1 MEPGDQIE
9 KRAAKWLA
17 ERDSGDWTPKDQ
29 AALDQWLGESS
40 ANTVAYIRLEAAW
53 KRADRLQALG
63 AGFPKGKVPTPE
75 EFNLS
80 PFFDDREGGG
90 PRPREA
96 RDLGSVR
103 RYRTAFAGL
112 AASLLLVFAVS
123 TAWYFWPIG
132 PDYKT
137 PIGGTA
143 SVPMADGSKV
153 TLNTDSAI
161 RVAVTERERQVQLDH
176 GEAFFEVA
184 KDPKRPFVVSV
195 GKKRVIAVGTKFSVR
210 RIDSD
215 IRIVVTEGTVRV
227 ESTSTPLHRKEVD
240 AAGSALPGN
249 DTGSA
254 TTEFPLAAGS
264 IARATGDD
272 LLVQNATIPQA
283 EESLSWR
290 TGYLIFRETT
300 LADAVAEF
308 NRYNLRKLVIDDP
321 SVASIRLS
329 GKFRTADFEAFV
341 RLLEGG
347 FPIHAQHAQEQII
360 LTSSTTM

>member
-1 MEPGDQIE
+1 M
-9 KRAAKWLA
+9 A
-17 ERDSGDWTPKDQ
+17 
-29 AALDQWLGESS
+29 
-40 ANTVAYIRLEAAW
+40 
-53 KRADRLQALG
+53 
-63 AGFPKGKVPTPE
+63 
-75 EFNLS
+75 
-80 PFFDDREGGG
+80 
-90 PRPREA
+90 PR
-96 RDLGSVR
+96 S
-103 RYRTAFAGL
+103 
-112 AASLLLVFAVS
+112 
-123 TAWYFWPIG
+123 
-132 PDYKT
+132 
-137 PIGGTA
+137 
-143 SVPMADGSKV
+143 

-184 KDPKRPFVVSV
+184 KDPKRPFVVSA

-215 IRIVVTEGTVRV
+215 IRIVVLRALS
-227 ESTSTPLHRKEVD
+227 ESNPPAPPLRRKEVD

-264 IARATGDD
+264 IARATEDD